1 MPRHQ
6 AHSVA
11 RRNAAGKVAR
21 THASPPITLD
31 AGQCDPYDDS
41 GRLKVIPVREFS
53 FVVPYE
59 LGEGKFSYEDAVN
72 PVNQLGPV
80 LAQAVPV
87 ATSNDFQSFLS
98 AFNKR
103 TNFEQRSKPGGDD
116 DIDPASLREALEL
129 IDTMPQM
136 EQWDENDSDRSRWIN
151 KFDDRKARAMTEA
164 YSNIAWADPGYLGTK
179 DLSVKQEILIKRD
192 DPTWA
197 PRVIYAGNDAF
208 NAITGPASM
217 VIMERVV
224 EMASLHAL
232 GGLEVRYAYKT
243 SDVKLCAF
251 IIDDDFPFVYEG
263 DFSRNDREQRSGVAV
278 IYDAWLGKL
287 GMPNWY
293 RSLLF
298 SLEHYKV
305 QNKRFG
311 FRAKCKYALPT
322 GTTSTTPRNSTYNYT
337 MAAVTCKR
345 LRVRGKAVIL
355 GDDILMVLS
364 LSILLSVWV
373 KCVASFKMVLK
384 AKEPQLDG
392 EATFLSRRIIVDV
405 DTPCMVPLIGKMLV
419 RFNCRGTMNDA
430 CTDSQYMAGKA
441 LSYAYECRHVP
452 FLRDYFLRRYAM
464 EDAAAVTLDD
474 LTWFAR
480 TSGVD
485 LTNIVEAIRSERVL
499 VTDDQFECWLIEHHD
514 CTLVECRELFE
525 TVIVSAEQVT
535 LDLPNIEYFRKDYE

>member
-1 MPRHQ
+1 
-6 AHSVA
+6 
-11 RRNAAGKVAR
+11 
-21 THASPPITLD
+21 
-31 AGQCDPYDDS
+31 
-41 GRLKVIPVREFS
+41 LKVVPVREFS

-59 LGEGKFSYEDAVN
+59 LGEGKFTYEDAVN
-72 PVNQLGPV
+72 PINQLGPV

-103 TNFEQRSKPGGDD
+103 TNFEQSSEPGGKD
-116 DIDPASLREALEL
+116 DIDPVALQDALNL
-129 IDTMPQM
+129 IDAMPQM
-136 EQWDENDSDRSRWIN
+136 EPWDENDSDRSRWID
-151 KFDDRKARAMTEA
+151 KFDDKKRRAMSEA
-164 YSNIAWADPGYLGTK
+164 YSNIAWADEGYLGIK
-179 DLSVKQEILIKRD
+179 DLSVKQEILIKRT

-224 EMASLHAL
+224 RMSHLHSL
-232 GGLEVRYAYKT
+232 GGLEVRYAYKAT
-243 SDVKLCAF
+243 DTELCSF
-251 IIDDDFPFVYEG
+251 IIDDRYPHYFEG

-287 GMPNWY
+287 GMPNWF

-337 MAAVTCKR
+337 MAARHCWQH
-345 LRVRGKAVIL
+345 RVRGKAVIL
-355 GDDILMVLS
+355 GDDILKALAS
-364 LSILLSVWV
+364 RIRLDSWV
-373 KCVASFKMVLK
+373 SCVADFKMVLK

-392 EATFLSRRIIVDV
+392 QATFLSRRFIVDV
-405 DTPCMVPLIGKMLV
+405 ENPCMVPLIGKMLV

-430 CTDSQYMAGKA
+430 CSDSQYMAGKA

-452 FLRDYFLRRYAM
+452 FLRDFFLKRYAM
-464 EDAAAVTLDD
+464 EDAQAVTLDD

-499 VTDDQFECWLIEHHD
+499 VTDQEFEFWLIDHHD
-514 CTLVECRELFE
+514 CTLVEVGELFGS
-525 TVIVSAEQVT
+525 VVLSAEQVT
-535 LDLPNIEYFRKDYE
+535 LDLPNIEYFKVDYE